1 MKKLIVDRVVIPYSI
16 AFSEKAMRKRVAIAP
31 SGVRVV
37 LPRGSTEQEGID
49 FIESVKLRVFRA
61 REKVLDQEKRHR
73 TRTHLHYV
81 SGARIPFFGREL
93 VLHVSPGRGRRS
105 VGREANHLVVTVKGA
120 PASAEAEKQVQAG
133 VEAWMREQVRMEA
146 LRVVQVVGKK
156 IGMLPRAIRIK
167 AQKKLWGSC
176 GKNSVINL
184 NWRLGLFP
192 KEVFEYVVVH
202 EMCHLRHMNHSREF
216 WKLVEKVMPGYEEQR
231 KWLTFK
237 TPES

>member
-1 MKKLIVDRVVIPYSI
+1 MKKLVVDRVVIPYSI

-61 REKVLDQEKRHR
+61 REKVLDQEKRHLTR
-73 TRTHLHYV
+73 TRLHYI
-81 SGARIPFFGREL
+81 SGARIPFFDKEL
-93 VLHVSPGRGRRS
+93 VLDVAAGRRRS
-105 VGREANHLVVTVKGA
+105 VQCEANRLVVTVKGA

-146 LRVVQVVGKK
+146 VRVVSIVGKK
-156 IGMLPRAIRIK
+156 IGMLPGAIRIK

-192 KEVFEYVVVH
+192 KTVFEYVVVH

-216 WKLVEKVMPGYEEQR
+216 WKLVGKVMPGYEEQR

-237 TPES
+237 SLEP

>member
-1 MKKLIVDRVVIPYSI
+1 MMKKLIVDRVVIPYSI

-31 SGVRVV
+31 SGVKVV
-37 LPRGSTEQEGID
+37 LPRGCTEQEGID
-49 FIESVKLRVFRA
+49 FIESVKHRVFRA

-73 TRTHLHYV
+73 RRTHLHYV

-93 VLHVSPGRGRRS
+93 VLYVASGRSRR
-105 VGREANHLVVTVKGA
+105 VECEAHRLVVTVKGG
-120 PASAEAEKQVQAG
+120 PASAEAEKQVRAG
-133 VEAWMREQVRMEA
+133 VEAWMREQVRVEA
-146 LRVVQVVGKK
+146 VRVVQLVGKK
-156 IGMLPRAIRIK
+156 IGVLPKAIRIK

-176 GKNSVINL
+176 GKNSIINL

-192 KEVFEYVVVH
+192 KRVFEYVVVH

-216 WKLVEKVMPGYEEQR
+216 WRLVEKVMPGYEDQR

-237 TPES
+237 SLEP